1 MITNAIFP
9 CRPFKCFRFPGGE
22 CYRDLIRRLESVII
36 DIEQQV
42 IPVLVVSHVS
52 ILQTLMSYFRN
63 SDVEKCTSI
72 EVPLHTVIKYTPVRG
87 GGWIE
92 SQHPIAPITNIMFPT
107 VTSESDMSVLSVNC
121 ADDITLPTST
131 IDSTSSPK
139 IATPIWG
146 DHVLQRKLSEQF
158 A

>member
-1 MITNAIFP
+1 
-9 CRPFKCFRFPGGE
+9 
-22 CYRDLIRRLESVII
+22 LESIII

-52 ILQTLMSYFRN
+52 ILQTLMAYFRN
-63 SDVEKCTSI
+63 TPVEKCTSI

-92 SQHPIAPITNIMFPT
+92 SQHPLSPITNVMVPT
-107 VTSESDMSVLSVNC
+107 VTSESDMSALSVTC
-121 ADDITLPTST
+121 ADDNTLPTT
-131 IDSTSSPK
+131 MDSTSSPK

-146 DHVLQRKLSEQF
+146 DHVLLQQKLSEQF